1 MFEQIFALHKE
12 LYMRQLFASVALT
25 AAALTG
31 TAAYANNVAVA
42 DSQAAL
48 FGTAYAK
55 QTSQSLE
62 TSVKGQKDRI
72 AALTKEINALQSR
85 FDKDGKLMKPEERQ
99 ALQTQAQ
106 SKVNEYNSTME
117 GLQKRYEEMQA
128 TIVKTQY
135 PKLEKIVEDIR
146 KEGNYDIIIEKKNV
160 IWVNETVDIT
170 NKIIQRL
177 DAQK

>member
-1 MFEQIFALHKE
+1 
-12 LYMRQLFASVALT
+12 MRHFFASVAIT

-48 FGTAYAK
+48 YGSAYAK
-55 QTSQSLE
+55 QTLQSLE
-62 TSVKGQKDRI
+62 TSVKPQKDRI
-72 AALTKEINALQSR
+72 AALTKEVSALQSR
-85 FDKDGKLMKPEERQ
+85 YDKDGKLMKPEEVK

-106 SKVNEYNSTME
+106 TKMNEYNSTME
-117 GLQKRYEEMQA
+117 GLQKRYEETQA
-128 TIVKTQY
+128 SIIKAQY
-135 PKLEKIVEDIR
+135 PKLEKIIEDIR

-160 IWVNETVDIT
+160 IWANETVDIT
-170 NKIIQRL
+170 AKIIQRL